1 MGVLSFYR
9 MGCCENDS
17 KIAISN
23 KILQKQVKKRPTC
36 TSLYSPRVSFSHL
49 SGPSEWAWVKGLFIE
64 MLCILKAHIQSV
76 SHFLHHRK
84 RVGLCNQSNN
94 EFGPLLCITAE
105 ADSSVPFNWPRRYYT
120 DITRLPC
127 TDINRD
133 SFFSQ
138 EISNKLYD
146 CFSLICLD
154 KHMYGQKE
162 LGQMKALHL
171 EKSVW
176 ARQTGL
182 KGRPLWLGKIKDNTV
197 FSLNIH
203 IFAIKSTS
211 RKSLPHCIERSY

>member
-133 SFFSQ
+133 SFLS
-138 EISNKLYD
+138 Y
-146 CFSLICLD
+146 ICPA
-154 KHMYGQKE
+154 KKYQTNYMIVF
-162 LGQMKALHL
+162 HL
-171 EKSVW
+171 FAWTNICMGKRNW
-176 ARQTGL
+176 ARWRRYIWRKASGPDKRDWRAGL
-182 KGRPLWLGKIKDNTV
+182 SDWARLRTTLSSHWIYIFLQSSQPAENH
-197 FSLNIH
+197 FH
-203 IFAIKSTS
+203 IA
-211 RKSLPHCIERSY
+211 